1 MSHSIVSRLIISCVT
16 FLEIWNFG
24 YPFTA
29 YLVIPPPHS
38 FHSWGCAVCFLY
50 THKYFY
56 LYDFKAYVV
65 CAVLILSIPAAHS
78 HILSGGTHYNQQQRL
93 WCSFQAVKSSLYGFA
108 YFYTSVHPAHN
119 LLQKYA
125 YFKQHLWK
133 CAYNY
138 RHSVGHQTECVFY
151 GVRRNCVISN
161 FFWTRLIKTF
171 SVRGCLVTH

>member
-29 YLVIPPPHS
+29 YLVIPPLHS
-38 FHSWGCAVCFLY
+38 FHSWGCAVCLPNFLY

-119 LLQKYA
+119 LLQKICLLQA
-125 YFKQHLWK
+125 APVKMCIQL
-133 CAYNY
+133 
-138 RHSVGHQTECVFY
+138 QTFY
-151 GVRRNCVISN
+151 GTSN
-161 FFWTRLIKTF
+161 VVCFLWGT
-171 SVRGCLVTH
+171 S